1 MCAYNKR
8 GSKSRLFLWKYAQ
21 FIKPVHIEL
30 EWVKKKTKKA
40 TSRRSRDPFSTQSDH
55 FTYIHTHRNDQDE
68 CNELAFIIIALLY
81 IRRNYFLH
89 QHTSE
94 IGEKFL
100 MWKHQHIAVFY
111 NNISRV
117 FHELLRGR
125 LKYYCVII
133 IKRQLMWDTRNFL
146 KTYFS

>member
-1 MCAYNKR
+1 MCACNKR

-30 EWVKKKTKKA
+30 EWVKKKTKKSDDEKIKRPIFKSKWSYTHTGTTKTNVMSLRSLSSHFYISDEIIFCTNTRA
-40 TSRRSRDPFSTQSDH
+40 RLEKSFFDVKTS
-55 FTYIHTHRNDQDE
+55 TH
-68 CNELAFIIIALLY
+68 CG
-81 IRRNYFLH
+81 FL
-89 QHTSE
+89 
-94 IGEKFL
+94 
-100 MWKHQHIAVFY
+100 Y

-133 IKRQLMWDTRNFL
+133 IKRQFMWDTRNFL
-146 KTYFS
+146 QTYFS